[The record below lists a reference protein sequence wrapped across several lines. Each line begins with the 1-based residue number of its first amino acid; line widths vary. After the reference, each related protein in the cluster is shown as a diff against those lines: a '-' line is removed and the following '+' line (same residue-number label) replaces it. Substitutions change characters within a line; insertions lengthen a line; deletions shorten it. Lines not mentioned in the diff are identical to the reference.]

1 MKLIKNI
8 NNNYAIAE
16 DNGGNELIVYGR
28 GIGFGKTPRI
38 LEDITK
44 IEKSFYDVDESYIS
58 MINDLSNDVIL
69 LSSRIVD
76 RARMILDFPIGC
88 NIVFTLADHIDF
100 AIRRQKKNIRV
111 KLPILYEIQT
121 TFEKEMEIG
130 YYALDLIKKE
140 MKVYLP
146 KEEASYIA
154 LQFINA
160 GERKESDQVIKDQD
174 LIKRITTIIEKEYGI
189 TIKRNSFNYARFATH
204 VRYLLKRG
212 RRKHLL
218 ATSNFEMLD
227 NLKENYQE
235 TYLCAKK
242 VSSYINEKLDIE
254 LTDEEQLY
262 LILHINRVIQEGVTE
277 VK

>member
-1 MKLIKNI
+1 MKLIKSI

-28 GIGFGKTPRI
+28 GIGFGKTPRK

-88 NIVFTLADHIDF
+88 NTVFTLADHIDF
-100 AIRRQKKNIRV
+100 AIQRQKKNIRI

-140 MKVYLP
+140 MKIYLP

-174 LIKRITTIIEKEYGI
+174 LIERITTIIEKEYGI

-218 ATSNFEMLD
+218 ATSNFEIFH